1 MGLSGL
7 ASLVQMLRRGGK
19 EIKDYIGERY
29 IPNAMRTTKTD
40 EGIDFLKASDESMTR
55 ALGGTAD
62 ELTNLTNRKIA
73 QGQKIIDDLQGA
85 DPRVTSIGNPNAT
98 RQQFQKIEAELRDM
112 ERLAA
117 HLKYAAR
124 TAETQQDARQ
134 IMDQAY
140 KMEKFAS
147 LIKGALVTLGGGAL
161 GMYHGARSEDANPD
175 FYNPE
180 KSPFRSPT
188 DEADDA
194 VDEMMN
200 KNFGEKTGSFLIDL
214 ISPLPRYDVD
224 KFDGTY
230 GRK

>member
-1 MGLSGL
+1 MIRKKILEGIM
-7 ASLVQMLRRGGK
+7 AIPRVAK
-19 EIKDYIGERY
+19 EIGAAGKDYVSQRY
-29 IPNAMRTTKTD
+29 IPNAMRHTRTD

-73 QGQKIIDDLQGA
+73 QGQKIIDDMQAA

-117 HLKYAAR
+117 HLKNAAR
-124 TAETQQDARQ
+124 TAETQEEARQ

-147 LIKGALVTLGGGAL
+147 LIKGALVSLGAGGL

-180 KSPFRSPT
+180 KTLFRSPT
-188 DEADDA
+188 PRAAPINTPDMGRGVGKNPAYNAVMEA
-194 VDEMMN
+194 VN
-200 KNFGEKTGSFLIDL
+200 KMDNK
-214 ISPLPRYDVD
+214 VN
-224 KFDGTY
+224 
-230 GRK
+230 GREQ